1 MNRNE
6 IIIFETEDHQIKLE
20 VNVESETVWLSA
32 NQMALLFERDEKTI
46 RKHIN
51 NVFSESEVDKI
62 NNTQKMRVEGVK
74 QLVPFYTLDVI
85 ISVGYRVKSKR
96 GVEFRRW
103 ANSVLKQYI
112 LEGYA
117 VNDSRIKQLGEVI
130 RIMKRTENELDSKQV
145 LSVIEKYSNA
155 LDLLDS
161 YDHQNMTRP
170 KGNEAT
176 YVLQYEECM
185 DVIQSMRFGDESD
198 LFGKE
203 KDDSFKG
210 SIGNI
215 YQSFGGVDIYE
226 SLEEKAANLLYFVT
240 KNHSFFD
247 GNKRIA
253 ATMFLYFLDKNNAL
267 FVDGKKKMEDSTLVA
282 LTIMIAESSPEE
294 KEMSGSPIIQDGKL
308 VGAVTHVLVNDPTRG
323 YGIFA
328 QTMLEQAHSVAGTDV
343 AA

>member
-1 MNRNE
+1 
-6 IIIFETEDHQIKLE
+6 
-20 VNVESETVWLSA
+20 
-32 NQMALLFERDEKTI
+32 MALLFERDEKTI

-112 LEGYA
+112 LKGYA
-117 VNDSRIKQLGEVI
+117 VNDNRIRQLGEVI

-170 KGNEAT
+170 KGNKAT

-185 DVIQSMRFGDESD
+185 KVIQSMRFGDESD

-215 YQSFGGVDIYE
+215 YQSCGGVDIYE

-253 ATMFLYFLDKNNAL
+253 ATMFLYFLDRNSAL
-267 FVDGKKKMEDSTLVA
+267 FVDGQKKIEDSTLVA
-282 LTIMIAESSPEE
+282 LTIMIAESRPEE
-294 KEMSGSPIIQDGKL
+294 KEMMI
-308 VGAVTHVLVNDPTRG
+308 
-323 YGIFA
+323 
-328 QTMLEQAHSVAGTDV
+328 SVIMNCMQYNCCP
-343 AA
+343 

>member
-1 MNRNE
+1 MQKNNE
-6 IIIFETEDHQIKLE
+6 IVIFETEDKQVKLS
-20 VNVESETVWLSA
+20 VAVDNETVWLTQA
-32 NQMALLFERDEKTI
+32 QMVELFQRDVSVISRHIRNVFKEDEVDEKSNLHFLQI
-46 RKHIN
+46 PN
-51 NVFSESEVDKI
+51 SDKP
-62 NNTQKMRVEGVK
+62 VA
-74 QLVPFYTLDVI
+74 FYSLDVI

-112 LEGYA
+112 LKGYA
-117 VNDSRIKQLGEVI
+117 VNDNRIKQLGEVI

-176 YVLQYEECM
+176 YILQYEECM
-185 DVIQSMRFGDESD
+185 EVIQSMRFGDESD

-267 FVDGKKKMEDSTLVA
+267 FVDGKKKIEDATLVA
-282 LTIMIAESSPEE
+282 LTIMIAESRPEE
-294 KEMSGSPIIQDGKL
+294 KEMMI
-308 VGAVTHVLVNDPTRG
+308 
-323 YGIFA
+323 
-328 QTMLEQAHSVAGTDV
+328 SVIMNCMQ
-343 AA
+343 

>member
-1 MNRNE
+1 MNKNE
-6 IIIFETEDHQIKLE
+6 IVIFETEDKLITLP
-20 VNVESETVWLSA
+20 VAVDHETVWLNR
-32 NQMALLFERDEKTI
+32 NQMAELFDRDVKTI
-46 RKHIN
+46 GKHIN
-51 NVFSESEVDKI
+51 NALKEELEGQVVVAKFATTTPHGAIEGK
-62 NNTQKMRVEGVK
+62 TQTHMTE
-74 QLVPFYTLDVI
+74 YYNLDVI

-112 LEGYA
+112 LKGYA
-117 VNDSRIKQLGEVI
+117 VNDNRIRQLGEVI
-130 RIMKRTENELDSKQV
+130 RIMKRTENELDSRQV
-145 LSVIEKYSNA
+145 LSVIEKYSSA

-170 KGNEAT
+170 EGNRAT
-176 YVLQYEECM
+176 YVLTYEECM

-215 YQSFGGVDIYE
+215 YQSFGGTDIYE
-226 SLEEKAANLLYFVT
+226 SLEEKAANLLYLVT

-253 ATMFLYFLDKNNAL
+253 ATMFLYFLDKNEVL
-267 FVDGKKKMEDSTLVA
+267 FIDGQKKIEDATLVA
-282 LTIMIAESSPEE
+282 LTIMIAESRPEE
-294 KEMSGSPIIQDGKL
+294 KEMMISVIM
-308 VGAVTHVLVNDPTRG
+308 NC
-323 YGIFA
+323 
-328 QTMLEQAHSVAGTDV
+328 ML
-343 AA
+343 